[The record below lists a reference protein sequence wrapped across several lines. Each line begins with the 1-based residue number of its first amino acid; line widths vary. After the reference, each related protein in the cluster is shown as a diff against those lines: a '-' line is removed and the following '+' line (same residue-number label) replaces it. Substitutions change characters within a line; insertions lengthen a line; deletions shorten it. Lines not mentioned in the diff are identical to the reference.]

1 MQSWL
6 LHYVL
11 DATLQPCVFEAAQPP
26 YVFDAT
32 LMRSRLQPYVLDA
45 TLVCLRL
52 QPYVLDATFVR
63 SRLQP
68 YVATVSRP

>member
-11 DATLQPCVFEAAQPP
+11 DATLQPCVFEAAQP
-26 YVFDAT
+26 
-32 LMRSRLQPYVLDA
+32 PYVLDA